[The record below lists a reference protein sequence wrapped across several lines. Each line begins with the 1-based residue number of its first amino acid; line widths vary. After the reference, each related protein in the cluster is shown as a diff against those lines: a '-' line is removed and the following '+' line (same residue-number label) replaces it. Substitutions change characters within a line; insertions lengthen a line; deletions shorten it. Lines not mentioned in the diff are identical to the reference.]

1 MQFRPSEEQELLRRS
16 VRAFAETEIRP
27 HVRDWDEA
35 QHFPFEL
42 VPSLAAL
49 GLLGIQIPES
59 YGGAALST
67 IDYCLCLEELAR
79 VDPSVAL
86 SVAAHNGLGC
96 AHILRFGSE
105 EQKCA
110 YLPPL
115 ARGEKIAAWA
125 LTESTSG
132 SDAARMRTTA
142 RSSGDHFVLNGSKT
156 FTTHGRVADVVVVM
170 AVTDA
175 TAGTKGISAFI
186 VDRGTP
192 GMSPGRKEEK
202 LGMRA
207 SDTSEVIFEDCR
219 VPDRQRVGNLHGGFG
234 QAMQILDA
242 GRVGIAALAVGLGQG
257 AYEAAL
263 RFAQERRAFG
273 NPISQF
279 QAIRWKLAD
288 HATRIEAA
296 RLLTYR
302 AASLRDRGAARTT
315 LESSMAKLYASEAA
329 VRAAEDSVQIHGG
342 YGFVKDY
349 PAEKFFRD
357 VKLTTIG
364 EGTSEIQRLVI
375 ARQLLA

>member
-1 MQFRPSEEQELLRRS
+1 
-16 VRAFAETEIRP
+16 
-27 HVRDWDEA
+27 
-35 QHFPFEL
+35 
-42 VPSLAAL
+42 
-49 GLLGIQIPES
+49 
-59 YGGAALST
+59 
-67 IDYCLCLEELAR
+67 
-79 VDPSVAL
+79 
-86 SVAAHNGLGC
+86 
-96 AHILRFGSE
+96 
-105 EQKCA
+105 
-110 YLPPL
+110 
-115 ARGEKIAAWA
+115 
-125 LTESTSG
+125 
-132 SDAARMRTTA
+132 
-142 RSSGDHFVLNGSKT
+142 
-156 FTTHGRVADVVVVM
+156 M

-219 VPDRQRVGNLHGGFG
+219 VPDRQRVGNLPGGFG

>member
-16 VRAFAETEIRP
+16 VREFAETEIRP

-59 YGGAALST
+59 YGGAGLST
-67 IDYCLCLEELAR
+67 VDYCICIEELAR
-79 VDPSVAL
+79 VDPGVAL
-86 SVAAHNGLGC
+86 SAAAHNGLCC

-105 EQKCA
+105 AQKSA

-115 ARGEKIAAWA
+115 ARGEKIGAWA

-132 SDAARMRTTA
+132 SDAATMRTNA
-142 RSSGDHFVLNGSKT
+142 RRDGDHFVLNGSKT

-170 AVTDA
+170 AVTDP
-175 TAGTKGISAFI
+175 TAGAKGITAFI
-186 VDRGTP
+186 VERGTA
-192 GMSPGRKEEK
+192 GMAPGRKEDK

-219 VPDRQRVGNLHGGFG
+219 IPAGQLVGSLNEGFG
-234 QAMQILDA
+234 QAMRVLDA

-257 AYEAAL
+257 AYEAAR
-263 RFAQERRAFG
+263 RFALERRAFG
-273 NPISQF
+273 HPISEF
-279 QAIRWKLAD
+279 QAVRWKLAD
-288 HATRIEAA
+288 HATRIEGA

-302 AASLRDRGAARTT
+302 AASLKDRGVPRTT

-329 VRAAEDSVQIHGG
+329 VRAAEDCVQIHGG

-375 ARQLLA
+375 ARHLLA